1 MNETL
6 NQKLQRL
13 SRESEKELREIG
25 LGKMLKDNIRYTINY
40 RAKKRLGQCC
50 EKQDINISSWLLEIG
65 DDHDI
70 KNTIIHEILHTFKD
84 TIGHKAK
91 WQYYANYVNN
101 RTDYH
106 ITRTTSINKIYEKA
120 NKVRPTSNHRE
131 SSYKYKIVCEKC
143 GCEWHQY
150 KMTKRVLSSYKHN
163 TRVHRKCGCRNF
175 KIIDIK
181 ENKELL

>member
-1 MNETL
+1 MNE
-6 NQKLQRL
+6 KLIRL
-13 SRESEKELREIG
+13 SKESIRELEEIG
-25 LGKMLKDNIRYTINY
+25 LGKMIPKNLNFTINY
-40 RAKKRLGQCC
+40 RAKQRLGQCC
-50 EKQDINISSWLLEIG
+50 EKQNINISSWLLEIG

-120 NKVRPTSNHRE
+120 NKVRPTKEIH
-131 SSYKYKIVCEKC
+131 YKWEITCTKC
-143 GCEWHQY
+143 GKVFYRQ
-150 KMTKRVLSSYKHN
+150 KMTTRTLDKFIEGKMIHKH
-163 TRVHRKCGCRNF
+163 CGGNDFRIVDLNSCEE
-175 KIIDIK
+175 IW
-181 ENKELL
+181 

>member
-1 MNETL
+1 MSETL

-13 SRESEKELREIG
+13 AKESEKELRDIG

-65 DDHDI
+65 LDHDI

-91 WQYYANYVNN
+91 WQYYASYVNN
-101 RTDYH
+101 RTNYH

-120 NKVRPTSNHRE
+120 NKVRTRRE
-131 SSYKYKIVCEKC
+131 VSYKYEITNEKC
-143 GCEWHQY
+143 
-150 KMTKRVLSSYKHN
+150 S
-163 TRVHRKCGCRNF
+163 
-175 KIIDIK
+175 K
-181 ENKELL
+181 EY

>member
-1 MNETL
+1 MNE
-6 NQKLQRL
+6 KLIRL
-13 SRESEKELREIG
+13 SKESIRELEEIR
-25 LGKMLKDNIRYTINY
+25 LDKMTPKNLNFTINY

-65 DDHDI
+65 SDHDI

-120 NKVRPTSNHRE
+120 NKVRPTKEIH
-131 SSYKYKIVCEKC
+131 YKWEITCKKCGKVFYKQRMTTRVLNDFTQGNRVHKYCGGNDFKIV
-143 GCEWHQY
+143 
-150 KMTKRVLSSYKHN
+150 
-163 TRVHRKCGCRNF
+163 
-175 KIIDIK
+175 DIK
-181 ENKELL
+181 NCEEIC

>member
-1 MNETL
+1 MNE
-6 NQKLQRL
+6 KLIRL
-13 SRESEKELREIG
+13 SKESIRELEEIG
-25 LGKMLKDNIRYTINY
+25 LGKMIPKNLNFTINY

-120 NKVRPTSNHRE
+120 NKVRPTRKIH
-131 SSYKYKIVCEKC
+131 YKWEITCTKC
-143 GCEWHQY
+143 GKVFYRQR
-150 KMTKRVLSSYKHN
+150 MTTRVLN
-163 TRVHRKCGCRNF
+163 DFTRGNRVHKYCGGNDFRIVDLNSCEE
-175 KIIDIK
+175 I
-181 ENKELL
+181 L

>member
-1 MNETL
+1 MNE
-6 NQKLQRL
+6 KLIRL
-13 SRESEKELREIG
+13 SKESIRELEEIG
-25 LGKMLKDNIRYTINY
+25 LGKMIPKNLNFTINY
-40 RAKKRLGQCC
+40 RAKQRLGQCC
-50 EKQDINISSWLLEIG
+50 EKQNINISSWLLEIG

-120 NKVRPTSNHRE
+120 NKVRPTKEIH
-131 SSYKYKIVCEKC
+131 YKWEITCTKC
-143 GCEWHQY
+143 GKVFYRQKMATRTLDKFIEGKMIHKHCGGNDFRIVDLNSCEEIW
-150 KMTKRVLSSYKHN
+150 
-163 TRVHRKCGCRNF
+163 
-175 KIIDIK
+175 
-181 ENKELL
+181 